1 MSWLLKVAE
10 WLLKLIGG
18 FLPIGTKPF
27 PEWAGKLI
35 WAAGIA
41 LLVNI
46 ALGMLVKPNVTE
58 VTKGGT
64 QIINQAE
71 PRDVVGVGCNVFRI
85 YVKGG
90 IKSK

>member
-1 MSWLLKVAE
+1 MMQWI
-10 WLLKLIGG
+10 LKLIGG

-35 WAAGIA
+35 WAIGVA

-46 ALGMLVKPNVTE
+46 ALGWLSAPKQVTT
-58 VTKGGT
+58 VSHGGT
-64 QIINQAE
+64 QVINQAE
-71 PRDVVGVGCNVFRI
+71 PRDTIGIGCNLFRL